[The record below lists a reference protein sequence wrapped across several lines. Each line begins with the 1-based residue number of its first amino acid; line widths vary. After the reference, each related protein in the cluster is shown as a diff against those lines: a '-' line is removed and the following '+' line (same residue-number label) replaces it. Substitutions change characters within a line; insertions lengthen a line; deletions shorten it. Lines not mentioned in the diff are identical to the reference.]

1 MEKYEQLKTLIESLQ
16 ADIEKFETSG
26 NNAAGTRFRQGLQTV
41 KKLAQEIRVENLA
54 ASKANKAK

>member
-1 MEKYEQLKTLIESLQ
+1 MNKYEELKTLVESLQ
-16 ADIEKFETSG
+16 SDIEKFEASG
-26 NNAAGTRFRQGLQTV
+26 NNAAGTRFRQGLQIV